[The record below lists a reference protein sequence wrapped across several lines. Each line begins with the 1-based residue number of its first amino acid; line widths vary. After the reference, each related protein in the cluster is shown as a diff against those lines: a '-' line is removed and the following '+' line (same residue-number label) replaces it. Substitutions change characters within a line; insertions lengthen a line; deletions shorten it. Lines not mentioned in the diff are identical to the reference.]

1 MLRFTTHDYYSVTNL
16 LNVHISELLIV
27 SGGENV
33 LLKAINSISQLIIIE
48 VPFHMIK

>member
-1 MLRFTTHDYYSVTNL
+1 MMRFTTHDYYSVTNL

-33 LLKAINSISQLIIIE
+33 LLKAINNISSLIIIE
-48 VPFHMIK
+48 VLFRLV